1 MNKGFYPRL
10 AASNMKKNSQT
21 YVPYILTCIG
31 TVMMYYIMYA
41 LYENSRNFL
50 NDQALSLILGLGT
63 WVIAIF
69 AAIFL
74 FYTNSF
80 LIKRRKKE
88 LGLLNILGMEK
99 KHISRMMAIETLYT
113 ALISIV
119 VGIGFGMLLSKLM
132 HMLLLRL
139 LKVEINF
146 KVGISYQAIMKTLML
161 FGGIFVVIFLNTL
174 RQIHLS
180 KPIELLKETQMGE
193 KEPKTKWVI
202 AILGAACLGTGYYI
216 ALTTESPLMAMNL
229 FFLAVILV
237 IIGTYLVFIAGSIA
251 ILKLLRK
258 NKRYYYKTR
267 HFTSVSGMIYRMK
280 QNAAGLASICVLSTM
295 VLVMVSTTVSLY
307 AGMEDLLRSRYPRNV
322 TIEGQ
327 NISER
332 QIEEIDTII
341 EKEISNTGASLENLV
356 RYRYVYFNA
365 AQDGNTFIIPDKG
378 ISVNGMTQIICI
390 PIDEYNRIENKH
402 ETLGDNQVLL
412 YALNGEIKGDTL
424 KIGNMEVPIKKR
436 LDSFSIGDRNM
447 AFLIKTYYM
456 IVPDTEIINK
466 MYTALTGDQ
475 EGIGDLSYYY
485 GFDTDAKGEKQ
496 TALAKSIRNSLSQQG
511 IDMGVESVAAE
522 RGSFYQLYGGLL
534 FLGVF
539 LGLLFIMATV
549 LIIYYKQ
556 LSEGLDD
563 RERFIIMQ
571 QVGMSR
577 DEVKKTIHS
586 QVLTVFFLPL
596 VMAAIHIAF
605 AFKFITKMLKVL
617 YLTNVEL
624 FAWCTVG
631 TIVVFGIFYAIV
643 YAATARTYYRLVS

>member
-1 MNKGFYPRL
+1 
-10 AASNMKKNSQT
+10 
-21 YVPYILTCIG
+21 
-31 TVMMYYIMYA
+31 
-41 LYENSRNFL
+41 
-50 NDQALSLILGLGT
+50 
-63 WVIAIF
+63 
-69 AAIFL
+69 
-74 FYTNSF
+74 
-80 LIKRRKKE
+80 
-88 LGLLNILGMEK
+88 
-99 KHISRMMAIETLYT
+99 
-113 ALISIV
+113 
-119 VGIGFGMLLSKLM
+119 
-132 HMLLLRL
+132 
-139 LKVEINF
+139 
-146 KVGISYQAIMKTLML
+146 
-161 FGGIFVVIFLNTL
+161 
-174 RQIHLS
+174 
-180 KPIELLKETQMGE
+180 
-193 KEPKTKWVI
+193 
-202 AILGAACLGTGYYI
+202 
-216 ALTTESPLMAMNL
+216 
-229 FFLAVILV
+229 
-237 IIGTYLVFIAGSIA
+237 
-251 ILKLLRK
+251 
-258 NKRYYYKTR
+258 
-267 HFTSVSGMIYRMK
+267 
-280 QNAAGLASICVLSTM
+280 
-295 VLVMVSTTVSLY
+295 
-307 AGMEDLLRSRYPRNV
+307 
-322 TIEGQ
+322 
-327 NISER
+327 
-332 QIEEIDTII
+332 
-341 EKEISNTGASLENLV
+341 
-356 RYRYVYFNA
+356 
-365 AQDGNTFIIPDKG
+365 
-378 ISVNGMTQIICI
+378 
-390 PIDEYNRIENKH
+390 
-402 ETLGDNQVLL
+402 
-412 YALNGEIKGDTL
+412 
-424 KIGNMEVPIKKR
+424 
-436 LDSFSIGDRNM
+436 M

-522 RGSFYQLYGGLL
+522 RGGFYQLYGGLL

-643 YAATARTYYRLVS
+643 YAATARTYYRLIS